1 MLDVFL
7 SSLRWLGGGPFSKI
21 HSRIFFRCEA
31 SLGSYLL
38 PTHFIGN
45 MYKHYISILF
55 FLGVYLL
62 DFVTLPASLTEGDRV
77 GVIVVEI

>member
-1 MLDVFL
+1 
-7 SSLRWLGGGPFSKI
+7 
-21 HSRIFFRCEA
+21 
-31 SLGSYLL
+31 
-38 PTHFIGN
+38 